1 MGFLP
6 KISLRWLRKGRKKS
20 KSRRRKKKP
29 LPQVAEDSL
38 GRATVRSMGGFALG
52 MTLSGAY
59 GALVIFGQG
68 YSIWYCLLS
77 AITLALALGLG
88 MAFSCKVRV
97 TVLLMLPQFF
107 SKEGKMVLILLAFG
121 MAMEGPFANIIRNF
135 NRSADTV
142 SCGAELALNQ
152 TAEMLQRA
160 REPLINALKKIKDI
174 AKKAKVVGDR
184 VRKLFRS
191 VMDAVRHVAH
201 CLRNVWYFLLH
212 LGDICNEEMGTPYR
226 KCARLFDNAKDECE
240 RVIPFLSFLCHV
252 VLLFKYL
259 CGLANVLLVFCIIP
273 QYIVPF
279 LRRKVAE
286 PIVALLNRVRAE
298 FEFNITTIH
307 QYDVSVNASKKLSQ
321 VAFDIMEEVSE
332 RLQPAREA
340 VGLFG
345 YMSTLVL
352 LYMYIGALLYR
363 KHYLHEDS
371 FDNIYITQPFLEMDA
386 VRRKTKR
393 PSVLPLSPKES
404 TRYIRPTSL
413 VLPRREQ
420 IAYALSLISI
430 CRQFILV
437 ILLIVADFSVY
448 WLFDL
453 VRYHLVGEIVARAP
467 VTTTISVNG
476 SGYTSELY
484 RDLVSAFDV
493 LQEGNISVVSP
504 KCRLHPSEPDYNGY
518 LVIGL
523 MYGICLF
530 SAIFGTYIQRMRRA
544 LCAWYYPSRER
555 ERICYLY
562 NTILTRRT
570 RLTTA
575 VLKAVRQRSADEGH
589 RNILLIFAAKF
600 RLCRWLVKKL
610 GIHEVYCMGCGII
623 HRDADSEDFVT
634 CITPACRGIYCPE
647 CYKLLDNI
655 CSICMAPLT
664 YQGDM
669 DEEMDSSDEE
679 AMALWTNAVHALR
692 GIPDEKR
699 QRQRQLLKGRIER
712 AVKGKGGCRALPP
725 ELAKKILAQLKE
737 EEEEEEEEE
746 DGSRSEEDLSSS
758 SDENSSTSSSSAAS
772 HLDFSYQKEAE
783 TSSGEELE
791 EVKTDRKPHSKKDA
805 KRIRKK

>member
-6 KISLRWLRKGRKKS
+6 DLSLRWLRKGRKKGN
-20 KSRRRKKKP
+20 SRRRKQKVLRP
-29 LPQVAEDSL
+29 VAEDSL
-38 GRATVRSMGGFALG
+38 GRAMVRSLGGFALG
-52 MTLSGAY
+52 MTLSAAY

-77 AITLALALGLG
+77 TITLALVLGLG
-88 MAFSCKVRV
+88 MAFSFKVRV
-97 TVLLMLPQFF
+97 TVLLMLPQLF
-107 SKEGKMVLILLAFG
+107 SKEGKMILILLAFG

-212 LGDICNEEMGTPYR
+212 LGDICNEEMGSPYR
-226 KCARLFDNAKDECE
+226 KCARLFDNARDECE
-240 RVIPFLSFLCHV
+240 RAIPLLSFLCHI
-252 VLLFKYL
+252 VLLFKHL

-286 PIVALLNRVRAE
+286 PIVAMLNRVRAE
-298 FEFNITTIH
+298 FEFNITTVH
-307 QYDVSVNASKKLSQ
+307 QYDVSVNTSKKLSQ

-345 YMSTLVL
+345 YMSTLVM

-363 KHYLHEDS
+363 KHYLHEDT
-371 FDNIYITQPFLEMDA
+371 FDNIYITESFLKMDA
-386 VRRKTKR
+386 ARRKTRR
-393 PSVLPLSPKES
+393 PAVLPLSPKES
-404 TRYIRPTSL
+404 TKYIRPTSL

-437 ILLIVADFSVY
+437 ILLIVADFLVY

-453 VRYHLVGEIVARAP
+453 VRYHLVTEIVARAP
-467 VTTTISVNG
+467 LTTTISVNG

-493 LQEGNISVVSP
+493 LQRGNVSVVSP
-504 KCRLHPSEPDYNGY
+504 KCGLRPSEPDYNGY

-523 MYGICLF
+523 LYGICFF
-530 SAIFGTYIQRMRRA
+530 SAIFGTYIQRMRRVV
-544 LCAWYYPSRER
+544 CAWYYPSREQ

-570 RLTTA
+570 KLMTA
-575 VLKAVRQRSADEGH
+575 VLKAVRQRSTDEGH
-589 RNILLIFAAKF
+589 RSILLIFAAKF

-610 GIHEVYCMGCGII
+610 GIHETYCMGCGKI
-623 HRDADSEDFVT
+623 HRGTDSEDFVT

-647 CYKLLDNI
+647 CYKLLNNT

-664 YQGDM
+664 YQGDI

-679 AMALWTNAVHALR
+679 AMGLWINAVHALR

-699 QRQRQLLKGRIER
+699 EKQRQLLKARIER

-725 ELAKKILAQLKE
+725 ELARKILAQLKE
-737 EEEEEEEEE
+737 EEEEEEEE
-746 DGSRSEEDLSSS
+746 DGSKSKEDSSS
-758 SDENSSTSSSSAAS
+758 GLDEDSSNSSGSAIS

-783 TSSGEELE
+783 SSSGEELE
-791 EVKTDRKPHSKKDA
+791 EVKTDRKPRSKKDG

>member
-1 MGFLP
+1 MSFWPTLFLP
-6 KISLRWLRKGRKKS
+6 WLRKGQKKG
-20 KSRRRKKKP
+20 KKKKE
-29 LPQVAEDSL
+29 VARIQEDTF
-38 GRATVRSMGGFALG
+38 GRATVRSLGGFGLG
-52 MTLSGAY
+52 MTLSTAY

-77 AITLALALGLG
+77 TITLALALGLG
-88 MAFSCKVRV
+88 MAFSFKVRV

-121 MAMEGPFANIIRNF
+121 MAMEGPFANIVRNF

-174 AKKAKVVGDR
+174 ARKAKVVGDR

-201 CLRNVWYFLLH
+201 CMRNVWYFLLH
-212 LGDICNEEMGTPYR
+212 MGEVCNKEMGRPYQ
-226 KCARLFDNAKDECE
+226 KCARIFDNAKDQCE
-240 RVIPFLSFLCHV
+240 RAIPFLSFLCHV

-259 CGLANVLLVFCIIP
+259 CGLANILLVFCIIP
-273 QYIVPF
+273 EYIVPF

-286 PIVALLNRVRAE
+286 PVVAMLNRVRAE

-307 QYDVSVNASKKLSQ
+307 QYEVNVNASKKLSQ

-345 YMSTLVL
+345 YMSTLVM
-352 LYMYIGALLYR
+352 LYMYLGALLYR

-371 FDNIYITQPFLEMDA
+371 FDNIYITNSFLEMDA
-386 VRRKTKR
+386 VRRKSKR
-393 PSVLPLSPKES
+393 LSVLPLSPKES
-404 TRYIRPTSL
+404 TKYIRPASL
-413 VLPRREQ
+413 VLPRKEQ
-420 IAYALSLISI
+420 IAYALALVSI

-437 ILLIVADFSVY
+437 ILLILADFFVY

-467 VTTTISVNG
+467 VSTTIGVNG

-504 KCRLHPSEPDYNGY
+504 KCRLLPSEPDYDGY

-530 SAIFGTYIQRMRRA
+530 SAIFGTYIQRMRRV

-570 RLTTA
+570 KLMSA
-575 VLKAVRQRSADEGH
+575 VLKAVRQNSADEGH
-589 RNILLIFAAKF
+589 QNILLVFASKF

-610 GIHEVYCMGCGII
+610 GVHEAYCLGCGKIQ
-623 HRDADSEDFVT
+623 RGVDSEDFVT

-647 CYKLLDNI
+647 CYRILNNT

-664 YQGDM
+664 YQGDI
-669 DEEMDSSDEE
+669 DEEIDSSDEE
-679 AMALWTNAVHALR
+679 AMVLWTNAVRALR
-692 GIPDEKR
+692 GVPDEKR
-699 QRQRQLLKGRIER
+699 QKQRRLLKTRILR
-712 AVKGKGGCRALPP
+712 AVKGEGGCRALAPQ
-725 ELAKKILAQLKE
+725 LARKILAQLKE
-737 EEEEEEEEE
+737 EEEEEEEGNE
-746 DGSRSEEDLSSS
+746 SEEDSSSS
-758 SDENSSTSSSSAAS
+758 SDESSTSSSGTS
-772 HLDFSYQKEAE
+772 HLDFSYQNEAE
-783 TSSGEELE
+783 ISSGEELE
-791 EVKTDRKPHSKKDA
+791 EVKTDSDEVG